1 MKNLMRFLKPYRCVA
16 IIAPLFKML
25 EALLELF
32 VPLVMTDIIDIGI
45 ESGDTKYILKK
56 GLMLILLALFGLCAS
71 VTAQYFAAKTAT
83 GFARDMKSELFCHI
97 QGFSFSKLDT
107 IGTATLITRL
117 TTDSDKVQNGV
128 NMTLRLFLRSPFI
141 VFGAVIMAFTINKE
155 CALVMLISIPIL
167 AAVVFGIMLG
177 TVPLYTRVQKLLDK
191 SILTVRENLGGVRVI
206 RAFNMQETEK
216 ERFEKESLD
225 YADASLKASKISAL
239 LNPITFLI
247 VNAALVVILYSGAI
261 KVDLGTITKGQ
272 LIAIVNYMSQILVEL
287 IKLADLVI
295 VITRSLSSAK
305 RIDEVFRI
313 NG

>member
-1 MKNLMRFLKPYRCVA
+1 MKNLMRFLKPYKCVA

-45 ESGDTKYILKK
+45 ESGDTGYILKK
-56 GLMLILLALFGLCAS
+56 GLVLILLALLGLCAS

-97 QGFSFSKLDT
+97 QDFSFSKLDT

-155 CALVMLISIPIL
+155 CAFVMLISIPIL

-206 RAFNMQETEK
+206 RAFNMQEGEK
-216 ERFEKESLD
+216 RRFETESLD
-225 YADASLKASKISAL
+225 YADQSLKASKISAL
-239 LNPITFLI
+239 LNPITFVI
-247 VNAALVVILYSGAI
+247 VNVALVVILYSGAI
-261 KVDLGTITKGQ
+261 KVDIGTITKGQ

-287 IKLADLVI
+287 IKLADLII

-305 RIDEVFRI
+305 RIDEVFQI